1 MSINIYT
8 KRSNEN
14 EALYLKRIEEILK
27 EGLFFPKELSEEK
40 KKIVKIAFDEVRKVC
55 KNHNFS
61 LNSLQDDIDTYRIH
75 NEFDFSPT
83 DFDKKTQ
90 RSRKFFG
97 FGKGVSKNQSYFNA
111 LFFHYDTEYGRDY
124 IRQKMRDKEI
134 VLLGGGHSKITKE
147 FEENSIFPKRIVNID
162 PFIEKQKGDT
172 DTLLKIDASCVD
184 FIEKM
189 KNNGVYGADEIWALF
204 SVPVYLRDSQKIE
217 QLFVNIDNLLNVN
230 GTLRIWP
237 LSVWADGDELNILK
251 RKEALQKAIEK
262 YSKNYDVTIVDALG
276 YTKLV
281 AQKLKPF

>member
-14 EALYLKRIEEILK
+14 EALYLNRIENLLK
-27 EGLFFPKELSEEK
+27 EGMIFPKELSVAK

-61 LNSLQDDIDTYRIH
+61 LNNLQDVDTYRIH

-83 DFDKKTQ
+83 DFEKKTQ

-124 IRQKMRDKEI
+124 IRQKMKDKEI
-134 VLLGGGHSKITKE
+134 VLLGGGYSQIQKE
-147 FEENSIFPKRIVNID
+147 FAENSIFPKKVVNVD
-162 PFIEKQKGDT
+162 PFIEKQKKDT
-172 DTLLKIDASCVD
+172 DTLLKIDASCAD
-184 FIEKM
+184 FMEKM
-189 KNNGVYGADEIWALF
+189 QRNGVYGADEIWALF
-204 SVPVYLRDSQKIE
+204 SVPVYLRSPQEIE
-217 QLFVNIDNLLNVN
+217 QLFYNIDNLLNVN
-230 GTLRIWP
+230 GVLRIWP
-237 LSVWADGDELNILK
+237 LSVWDDDNEYNISK

-262 YSKNYDVTIVDALG
+262 YGKNYNVTIVEALG